1 MRSILRGLIGL
12 VGVLG
17 LLMALRIWM
26 APAMAAGKLGL
37 AGQGVLGEATLRADV
52 AGFFGVA
59 GGLALYA
66 AIRNEARLLTAP
78 LLLIAAA
85 LAGRIVTVAVSGPA
99 PDTLA
104 PMVVEAV
111 LVLILGAGRRILPRT

>member
-12 VGVLG
+12 IGVLG

-26 APAMAAGKLGL
+26 APAAAAGKLGL
-37 AGQGVLGEATLRADV
+37 VGQGALGEATLRADV

-66 AIRNEARLLTAP
+66 AIRNRASLLTAP
-78 LLLIAAA
+78 LLLIGAA
-85 LAGRIVTVAVSGPA
+85 LAGRIVTLAASGPA
-99 PDTLA
+99 PEA
-104 PMVVEAV
+104 IPPMVVEAV
-111 LVLILGAGRRILPRT
+111 LVLILGAGRRVLPED

>member
-12 VGVLG
+12 IGVLG

-26 APAMAAGKLGL
+26 APAAAAGKLGL
-37 AGQGVLGEATLRADV
+37 VGQGALGEATLRADV

-66 AIRNEARLLTAP
+66 AIRNRASLLTAP
-78 LLLIAAA
+78 LLLIGAA
-85 LAGRIVTVAVSGPA
+85 LAGRIVTLATSGPA
-99 PDTLA
+99 PEA
-104 PMVVEAV
+104 VPPMVVEAV
-111 LVLILGAGRRILPRT
+111 LVLILGAGRRVLPKD

>member
-26 APAMAAGKLGL
+26 APAAAAGKLGL
-37 AGQGVLGEATLRADV
+37 VGQGPLGEATLRADV

-66 AIRNEARLLTAP
+66 AIRNRAGLLTAP
-78 LLLIAAA
+78 LLLIGAA
-85 LAGRIVTVAVSGPA
+85 LAGRIVTLAASGPG

-104 PMVVEAV
+104 PMLVEAV
-111 LVLILGAGRRILPRT
+111 LVVILGAGRRLLPQD